1 MKKILFL
8 ITVLFFIILQVH
20 SLEVSKKE
28 LQSISNNSTIEFINY
43 TGPHKKIDSIEAI
56 KFWNKNRTH
65 NFSK

>member
-43 TGPHKKIDSIEAI
+43 TGPHKKI
-56 KFWNKNRTH
+56 NLMQT
-65 NFSK
+65 